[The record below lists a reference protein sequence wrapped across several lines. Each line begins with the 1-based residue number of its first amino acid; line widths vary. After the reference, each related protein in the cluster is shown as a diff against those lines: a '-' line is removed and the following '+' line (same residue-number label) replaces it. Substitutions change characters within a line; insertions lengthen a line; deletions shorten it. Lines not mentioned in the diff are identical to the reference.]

1 MLVNLYFNSS
11 EAYDSNKN
19 LTQLSSLS
27 DVHPVE
33 GFDIET
39 PVLKIGSVNQSTLN
53 NVNYAYIPEFNR
65 YYFVDPPTVVNNKI
79 YMLSLRVDVLM
90 SFKSAINNLV
100 AIIARQENEYNLY
113 LPDPEFKVYANTD
126 KKTLKFSKVPFTK
139 NANFLLTVSGGT

>member
-19 LTQLSSLS
+19 LTQLSTLS

-65 YYFVDPPTVVNNKI
+65 YYFVDPPTVVNNKV
-79 YMLSLRVDVLM
+79 YMLSLRVDVLT

>member
-33 GFDIET
+33 GFDIEM

-65 YYFVDPPTVVNNKI
+65 YYFVDPPTVVNNKV

>member
-65 YYFVDPPTVVNNKI
+65 YYFVDPPTVVNNKV

-90 SFKSAINNLV
+90 SFKSSINNLV

>member
-65 YYFVDPPTVVNNKI
+65 YYFVDPPTVVNNKV

>member
-33 GFDIET
+33 GFDIER

-65 YYFVDPPTVVNNKI
+65 YYFVDPPTVVNNKV